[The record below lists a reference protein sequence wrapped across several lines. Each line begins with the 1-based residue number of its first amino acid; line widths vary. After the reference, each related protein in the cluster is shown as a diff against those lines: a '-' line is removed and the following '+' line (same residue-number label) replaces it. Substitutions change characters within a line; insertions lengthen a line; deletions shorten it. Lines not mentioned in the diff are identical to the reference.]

1 MSTTPQQA
9 PASTTPQQAPAVES
23 SPEQSETE
31 RNLAAS
37 DETAPPIQMFSIY
50 IDAPAQTIWDAITSS
65 EFTTRYGYGGA
76 VEMDLV
82 PGGAM
87 RDLTTPEMKE
97 MGMGDVAATGT
108 IVEVD
113 PPHHLVQKWSA
124 VWHDE
129 PDTTLTYEIKEYP
142 GNACCLTLTH
152 DCTGAPDTAEDVR
165 GGGDAGAGGGG
176 WPWVLSS
183 LKTLLETE
191 RVMSGAGA

>member
-1 MSTTPQQA
+1 MTTMNEDHNRPDAAQDSPDRA
-9 PASTTPQQAPAVES
+9 PEV
-23 SPEQSETE
+23 
-31 RNLAAS
+31 
-37 DETAPPIQMFSIY
+37 QMFAIY
-50 IDAPAQTIWDAITSS
+50 IDAPAEKIWEAITSS
-65 EFTTRYGYGGA
+65 EFTNRFGYGGDI
-76 VEMDLV
+76 EMDLT

-87 RDLTTPEMKE
+87 RDLTTAEMKE

-108 IVEVD
+108 ILEVD
-113 PPHHLVQKWSA
+113 PPRRLVQTWSA

-129 PDTTLTYEIKEYP
+129 PETTLTYEITEYP

-152 DCTGAPDTAEDVR
+152 DCTGAPNTAQDVR

-183 LKTLLETE
+183 LKTLLETH

>member
-1 MSTTPQQA
+1 MSTTPEQ
-9 PASTTPQQAPAVES
+9 STTPQPAPAGS
-23 SPEQSETE
+23 DLTM
-31 RNLAAS
+31 AAS
-37 DETAPPIQMFSIY
+37 DDTAPPIQMFAIY
-50 IDAPAQTIWDAITSS
+50 IDAPAQKIWDAITTS
-65 EFTTRYGYGGA
+65 EFSNRYGYGGE

-82 PGGAM
+82 PGGGM
-87 RDLTTPEMKE
+87 RDLTTAQMKE

-108 IVEVD
+108 ILEVD
-113 PPHHLVQKWSA
+113 PPHRLVQHWSA
-124 VWHDE
+124 AWHDE

-152 DCTGAPDTAEDVR
+152 DCTGAPNTAKDVR

-183 LKTLLETE
+183 LKTLLETD